1 MSSENR
7 FSERFGYF
15 GTDAEITVRQDAPT
29 EFRHVLPELAYESGL
44 TPKPLRSLVCS
55 VLRKSPNPSNWSEY
69 PNIAEEVSYLID
81 GCDWFKVYDVVEEI
95 HKELTKLSEN
105 PGYNQND
112 YKPQYFERELNK
124 YFRQEGI
131 GWQLVEGV
139 LQVRGSES
147 FEEAVNRTKE
157 VLDETNRQTA
167 KREIHQALQDLSR
180 RPDPDVT
187 GAIQHAMAALECVAR
202 DVCGDPKP
210 TLGELLKNHPGLLPA
225 PLDQVVTKAW
235 GYASEHGR
243 HLREGRNPDMYEAE
257 LVVGLS
263 ATLATYLSNKTK

>member
-7 FSERFGYF
+7 FSDRFGF
-15 GTDAEITVRQDAPT
+15 SATDAEITVRQDAPT
-29 EFRHVLPELAYESGL
+29 EFRHVLPQLAYESGL
-44 TPKPLRSLVCS
+44 TPKPLRSVVCL
-55 VLRKSPNPSNWSEY
+55 VLRKRPNTSNY
-69 PNIAEEVSYLID
+69 TDHPNIAEEVSNLID
-81 GCDWFKVYDVVEEI
+81 DCEWFKVYEVVEEI
-95 HKELTKLSEN
+95 YKELTTLSEN

-112 YKPQYFERELNK
+112 YQPQYFECELNK
-124 YFRQEGI
+124 YFRQAGI
-131 GWQLVEGV
+131 GWQLVKGV

-147 FEEAVNRTKE
+147 FEDAVNRTKE
-157 VLDETNRQTA
+157 VLDETDRQTA

-180 RPDPDVT
+180 RPESDIT

-202 DVCGDPKP
+202 DVCGDPEP
-210 TLGELLKNHPGLLPA
+210 TLGNLLKNHQGLLPA

-243 HLREGRNPDMYEAE
+243 HLREGRDPDMDEAE
-257 LVVGLS
+257 LIVGLS